1 MKSLFR
7 SGFLFFAGVALL
19 IGAAIWFVSRSDESQ
34 KIEQGNVLKPR
45 KIAEKEAAEAK
56 NAPHRIQ
63 EVKRPV
69 WDKPRTVK
77 IEKPN
82 MSLSAEEDAKLT
94 EEMRR
99 IYHDLQQALD
109 DEDKN
114 KVIALVHKLQSM
126 AEWPDGIP
134 QSVKMRALDALSWF
148 GGSGMAEA
156 VGFLADRDP
165 EVVNLAIDKFE
176 EMLSDYDLGDV
187 GVSEILSQIVKVVHD
202 TDALDTFYMELNNM
216 RDTVKAQTVLNI
228 YDSGN
233 KEAISVLEENLEFIF
248 SDSDNDIK
256 TREDVENF
264 LKDAEQA
271 YKDDPEKA
279 QDDEDFYGPP
289 KD

>member
-156 VGFLADRDP
+156 VGFLADRDT